1 MTHGVVPHG
10 MMNSRVRGRF
20 LSLEGNQK
28 NLVGEG
34 EKKRKEKKKGKEKK
48 EKKKEERKENEGKK
62 KESWKTMRGGENK
75 KKKKGF
81 DYRCFDS
88 RKSLV

>member
-1 MTHGVVPHG
+1 MIHGVVPHG
-10 MMNSRVRGRF
+10 MMNRRVRGSF

-48 EKKKEERKENEGKK
+48 EKKKEERKENEEKK
-62 KESWKTMRGGENK
+62 KESWKTMRGEENK
-75 KKKKGF
+75 KKKKGS
-81 DYRCFDS
+81 DYRCFDKS
-88 RKSLV
+88 R